1 MTNIFYKIITYFI
14 KIYNYI
20 FSINNIYNYYSIQ
33 SNKKGICFPIL
44 SNNHIYFVT
53 NYHIL
58 NNVDGFYNN
67 RKIILSYNNI
77 KYNLQ
82 IEKKYN
88 KHDLILLKL
97 NTKDNLNI
105 QVNNIETKMDILDT
119 FYIMYNNIIYNVH
132 FIKIKLIKL
141 NKSDIKLL
149 CITFD
154 TKLSMV
160 SGLSGLPIYSKENN
174 IVGIFS
180 GKYKHNNLMIP
191 YFVINNFINHMSYN
205 NFNFKIHKCNNSLNF
220 SIYDNFND
228 SITNGEIIKK
238 INGMNITKNLNL
250 TNLSNYFN
258 ITNIDLPYTAIIYNG
273 MNEITLEYK
282 NGCKKNIIL
291 SKDDSRQIKIKNLI
305 FKYDNNRIK
314 ITNKNI
320 KSYLKSVNG
329 HNVFNLDNL
338 INIIKCHYCKNI
350 KFVFNN
356 GYSIEIMLSNHD
368 IIFL

>member
-149 CITFD
+149 
-154 TKLSMV
+154 
-160 SGLSGLPIYSKENN
+160 
-174 IVGIFS
+174 
-180 GKYKHNNLMIP
+180 
-191 YFVINNFINHMSYN
+191 
-205 NFNFKIHKCNNSLNF
+205 
-220 SIYDNFND
+220 
-228 SITNGEIIKK
+228 
-238 INGMNITKNLNL
+238 
-250 TNLSNYFN
+250 
-258 ITNIDLPYTAIIYNG
+258 
-273 MNEITLEYK
+273 
-282 NGCKKNIIL
+282 
-291 SKDDSRQIKIKNLI
+291 
-305 FKYDNNRIK
+305 RIK
-314 ITNKNI
+314 CYT
-320 KSYLKSVNG
+320 
-329 HNVFNLDNL
+329 
-338 INIIKCHYCKNI
+338 
-350 KFVFNN
+350 
-356 GYSIEIMLSNHD
+356 
-368 IIFL
+368 